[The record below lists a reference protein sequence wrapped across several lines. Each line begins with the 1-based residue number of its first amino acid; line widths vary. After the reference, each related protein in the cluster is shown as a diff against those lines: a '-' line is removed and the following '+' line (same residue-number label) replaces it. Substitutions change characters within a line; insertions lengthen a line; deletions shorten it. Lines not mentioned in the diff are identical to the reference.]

1 MDYRNDMFNDRHT
14 IIYGHTIDKKL
25 MFASLKNV
33 LDNPSINEIEVYED
47 GRFQTY
53 LIYSVYITKPVNDYL
68 RIVFEDKEYKT
79 FLEKT
84 KKKSIYKYYINPKVE
99 DKLLTLSTCF
109 LDDQRL
115 VIHAIKE

>member
-1 MDYRNDMFNDRHT
+1 M
-14 IIYGHTIDKKL
+14 
-25 MFASLKNV
+25 
-33 LDNPSINEIEVYED
+33 
-47 GRFQTY
+47 
-53 LIYSVYITKPVNDYL
+53 
-68 RIVFEDKEYKT
+68 FEDKEYKT